1 MSVRLFACIN
11 TYFKGQVRV
20 QFLLEA
26 NENIS
31 RVLNLFKIDQHIE
44 HLNRSKEP
52 FPVNDD
58 INKRKISFTNESD
71 IN

>member
-20 QFLLEA
+20 KFLLQA
-26 NENIS
+26 YENIS
-31 RVLNLFKIDQHIE
+31 RVLNLFNIDENIE
-44 HLNRSKEP
+44 HLNGSKKP
-52 FPVNDD
+52 FAVNDD
-58 INKRKISFTNESD
+58 INKRKISFSDESD